1 MEYFD
6 IRKIIADSPNTHV
19 FNIVGQG
26 GVGKS
31 YSTKK
36 YVLENYLKRKEQFIY
51 VRRWTTE
58 IQNDNLETVFADL
71 EEDPEV
77 LQWWKDWNDEEKYK
91 YFHILPK
98 GGWFQIVA
106 EDVKGEFHYLEKIG
120 RPVALSKATTFK
132 GGTYNNFTTVWFDEF
147 ITDDGYRHGEK
158 EPNSLDKVVNTVG
171 RAINEI
177 RVILCGNPDH
187 SIEMC
192 PYLAP
197 LSLDYSRIQ
206 PNTIYYYDGRDRVTG
221 KILANNIMFIKLAG
235 FSGGRY
241 LNQYT
246 SNVWQTAE
254 GEMRETG
261 EVKTGRYMRTD
272 DDLEKS
278 VLGSVGYEMVVET
291 AVRTESSEDAFN
303 RKIYVYVCYNE
314 EDAPILIVKR
324 HRSQMLREAADYS
337 VFCRYDERKLRRHDC
352 EAQILR
358 LRVPDRPYFA
368 PLRSALEDAT
378 AGRMIYTDDD
388 QIATIF
394 ESIRDMDR

>member
-120 RPVALSKATTFK
+120 RPVALRMVELK
-132 GGTYNNFTTVWFDEF
+132 GCDE
-147 ITDDGYRHGEK
+147 
-158 EPNSLDKVVNTVG
+158 
-171 RAINEI
+171 
-177 RVILCGNPDH
+177 
-187 SIEMC
+187 
-192 PYLAP
+192 
-197 LSLDYSRIQ
+197 
-206 PNTIYYYDGRDRVTG
+206 
-221 KILANNIMFIKLAG
+221 
-235 FSGGRY
+235 
-241 LNQYT
+241 
-246 SNVWQTAE
+246 
-254 GEMRETG
+254 
-261 EVKTGRYMRTD
+261 
-272 DDLEKS
+272 
-278 VLGSVGYEMVVET
+278 
-291 AVRTESSEDAFN
+291 
-303 RKIYVYVCYNE
+303 
-314 EDAPILIVKR
+314 
-324 HRSQMLREAADYS
+324 
-337 VFCRYDERKLRRHDC
+337 
-352 EAQILR
+352 
-358 LRVPDRPYFA
+358 
-368 PLRSALEDAT
+368 
-378 AGRMIYTDDD
+378 
-388 QIATIF
+388 
-394 ESIRDMDR
+394 